1 MQANTV
7 GRAAADAS
15 LWSLLL
21 ATRAPGWSI
30 LIRFAVGLVV
40 FFPTQG

>member
-1 MQANTV
+1 MQADTV

-30 LIRFAVGLVV
+30 IRFAVGLVV